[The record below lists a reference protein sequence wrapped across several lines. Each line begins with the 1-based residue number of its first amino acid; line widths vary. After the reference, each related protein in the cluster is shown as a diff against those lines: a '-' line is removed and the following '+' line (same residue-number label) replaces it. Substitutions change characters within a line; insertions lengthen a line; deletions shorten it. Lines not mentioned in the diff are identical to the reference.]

1 MTSKALDVV
10 QKLDMDTVRK
20 MLRDLKDHEPN
31 ILDQFFAAKAWET
44 ILIHYYGLEKQKIKL
59 PWYVD
64 GAVALYHAQ
73 CDNQRT

>member
-31 ILDQFFAAKAWET
+31 ILDQFFATKAWET
-44 ILIHYYGLEKQKIKL
+44 ILIHYYGLE
-59 PWYVD
+59 
-64 GAVALYHAQ
+64 
-73 CDNQRT
+73 